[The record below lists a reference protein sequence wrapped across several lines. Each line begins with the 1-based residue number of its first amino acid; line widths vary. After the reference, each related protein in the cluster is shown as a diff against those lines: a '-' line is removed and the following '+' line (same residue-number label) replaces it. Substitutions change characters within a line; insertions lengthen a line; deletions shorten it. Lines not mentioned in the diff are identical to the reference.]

1 MLYFVVAH
9 DGTDPEAPERR
20 RRVRPEHLEAI
31 KPSVESG
38 TVQLGGA
45 ILDDDGGM
53 IGSILLIEAE
63 DEAAARHLID
73 NDIYSRE
80 RVWQKIEIYPFRRAV

>member
-20 RRVRPEHLEAI
+20 RRVRSAHLERIQPA
-31 KPSVESG
+31 VESG
-38 TVQLGGA
+38 TVQIGGA
-45 ILDDDGGM
+45 ILDESGGM
-53 IGSILLIEAE
+53 IGSVLLVEAE
-63 DEAAARHLID
+63 SEAAVRDFLD

-80 RVWQKIEIYPFRRAV
+80 GVWQKVEIYPFRRAV